1 MCNESLSSLIKRATS
16 KLYDLGFTESTVKD
30 NYIKYWNIMLND
42 IGNILD
48 VQENDFSKACL
59 KHYGKDI
66 IHTDHCLLTTYEKR
80 IKAKSLELLYFKQTG
95 DFHQKPTC
103 QLRKPLSLL
112 SYEAL
117 NEYLH
122 YQKNVLGNRNT
133 TLRGKKS
140 RISSFLY
147 LYPLETLTKENIL
160 EYIRSFKGKEKMGS
174 RLQMNMIKHFLEYAK
189 EKEYIENDYHNLF
202 PTHPILS
209 STAITST
216 FTEEEIIK
224 AMNYYHYS
232 SHACSKRNYAI
243 MMVLTYYGLR
253 ARDVILL
260 ENTNIDWNSH
270 KLSIKTSKTG
280 KYITFQLISSVG
292 NAIIDYIINERPKSK
307 SNRIFLLADGN
318 DMNHACRIT
327 EIVNKAFSSCG
338 VDTRNKHYGA
348 HSLRSSLATR
358 MMNDNIPLFTISKT
372 LGHSSMNTT
381 KIYTKVDIKHLRLCE
396 LEVIDYDL

>member
-1 MCNESLSSLIKRATS
+1 MCNESLSSLIKRATV
-16 KLYDLGFTESTVKD
+16 KLYGLGFTESTVKD
-30 NYIKYWNIMLND
+30 NYVKYWNIMLND

-66 IHTDHCLLTTYEKR
+66 IHTEHCLLTTYEKR

-103 QLRKPLSLL
+103 QLCKSLSLL
-112 SYEAL
+112 SHEVL

-122 YQKNVLGNRNT
+122 YQKNIQGNKDT
-133 TLRGKKS
+133 TLRDKKS

-147 LYPLETLTKENIL
+147 LYPLETLHKENIL
-160 EYIRSFKGKEKMGS
+160 EYIQSFKGKERLGS
-174 RLQMNMIKHFLEYAK
+174 RLQMNMVKHFLEYVK
-189 EKEYIENDYHNLF
+189 EKEYIENDYQSLF

-224 AMNYYHYS
+224 AINYYHNS
-232 SHACSKRNYAI
+232 SNSCSKRNYAI
-243 MMVLTYYGLR
+243 MMLLTYYGLR

-307 SNRIFLLADGN
+307 SNRIFLLVDGN
-318 DMNHACRIT
+318 DMEQACRIT
-327 EIVNKAFSSCG
+327 KIVNKAFSSCG

-348 HSLRSSLATR
+348 HCLRSSLATR
-358 MMNDNIPLFTISKT
+358 MMNNNIPLFTISKT

>member
-122 YQKNVLGNRNT
+122 YQKNVLGNRDT

-147 LYPLETLTKENIL
+147 LYPLETLIEENIL
-160 EYIRSFKGKEKMGS
+160 EYIRSFKGKEKIGS

-189 EKEYIENDYHNLF
+189 EKEYIENDYHSLF
-202 PTHPILS
+202 PTHP
-209 STAITST
+209 
-216 FTEEEIIK
+216 
-224 AMNYYHYS
+224 
-232 SHACSKRNYAI
+232 
-243 MMVLTYYGLR
+243 MV
-253 ARDVILL
+253 V
-260 ENTNIDWNSH
+260 
-270 KLSIKTSKTG
+270 SKTVSYFICFLTV
-280 KYITFQLISSVG
+280 KPHSTLVFYIF
-292 NAIIDYIINERPKSK
+292 
-307 SNRIFLLADGN
+307 
-318 DMNHACRIT
+318 
-327 EIVNKAFSSCG
+327 
-338 VDTRNKHYGA
+338 
-348 HSLRSSLATR
+348 
-358 MMNDNIPLFTISKT
+358 
-372 LGHSSMNTT
+372 
-381 KIYTKVDIKHLRLCE
+381 
-396 LEVIDYDL
+396 